1 MILSYANGYGY
12 YEHLSAEPYND
23 TDATL
28 ERLDLSDLEQN
39 YTGFRFISPA
49 AVPMKA
55 GSETHSGADV
65 GIFASGTFDGRLPML
80 FNIKTFNIIFYFLGP
95 FSHLFHGVHE
105 NTYIYNVMAYSG
117 CLGEYQNEPHCSASS
132 GSFFTNLLSKFSP
145 FH

>member
-12 YEHLSAEPYND
+12 YEHLHPEPYNE

-28 ERLDLSDLEQN
+28 ERLDLSEQD
-39 YTGFRFISPA
+39 YTGYRFISPA

-65 GIFASGTFDGRLPML
+65 GIFASGTCYVKLPMPFKNEL
-80 FNIKTFNIIFYFLGP
+80 CLLSFTLGP

-117 CLGEYQNEPHCSASS
+117 CLGEYQNEAHCSASS
-132 GSFFTNLLSKFSP
+132 GSFITNLLSKFSP

>member
-28 ERLDLSDLEQN
+28 ERVDLSDLEQN

-65 GIFASGTFDGRLPML
+65 GIFASGTFDGKFTYAIQNQTL
-80 FNIKTFNIIFYFLGP
+80 FVIFYFRTVFP
-95 FSHLFHGVHE
+95 FVSRSARKYVHLQRNG
-105 NTYIYNVMAYSG
+105 I
-117 CLGEYQNEPHCSASS
+117 
-132 GSFFTNLLSKFSP
+132 
-145 FH
+145 

>member
-12 YEHLSAEPYND
+12 YEHLHAEPYND

-28 ERLDLSDLEQN
+28 ERLDLNEQN

-49 AVPMKA
+49 AAPMKA

-65 GIFASGTFDGRLPML
+65 GIFASGTFDGKITYAIQNPTL
-80 FNIKTFNIIFYFLGP
+80 FISFILGP

-132 GSFFTNLLSKFSP
+132 GSFFTNLLSKYSP